1 MAKVKKRGK
10 GGPKNQDRGRKKKV
24 SVLTSEQ
31 IDYVDWKDVNLL
43 RRFVSER
50 SKIRARRVNGNS
62 TQQQKLVADAIKVA
76 REMALIPYAT
86 RITSQRN
93 NRGRDGDRG
102 DRGPRGERGER
113 GEGAPRPSGPP
124 PSGEE
129 ATDEVVS
136 NEEAVAEVEGV
147 TVNAADEGTE

>member
-10 GGPKNQDRGRKKKV
+10 SGPKNQDRGRKKKV

-86 RITSQRN
+86 RVTSQRN

-102 DRGPRGERGER
+102 DRGPRGER

-136 NEEAVAEVEGV
+136 NEEAVAEIEGV

>member
-10 GGPKNQDRGRKKKV
+10 SGPKNQDRGRKKKV

-50 SKIRARRVNGNS
+50 SKIRARRVSGNS
-62 TQQQKLVADAIKVA
+62 TQQQKLVADAVKVA

-102 DRGPRGERGER
+102 DRGPRGERGDR
-113 GEGAPRPSGPP
+113 DGAPRPSGPP
-124 PSGEE
+124 PSGDE
-129 ATDEVVS
+129 AGEEVVS

-147 TVNAADEGTE
+147 TINAADEGNE

>member
-102 DRGPRGERGER
+102 DRGPRGE
-113 GEGAPRPSGPP
+113 GAPRPSGPP

>member
-10 GGPKNQDRGRKKKV
+10 SGPKNQDRGRKKKV

-86 RITSQRN
+86 RVTSQRN

-102 DRGPRGERGER
+102 DRGPRGER

-147 TVNAADEGTE
+147 TVNAAAEGTE

>member
-10 GGPKNQDRGRKKKV
+10 SGPKNQDRGRKKKV

-86 RITSQRN
+86 RVTSQRN